1 MLIFD
6 NIESKPNNQ
15 YAFIMI
21 HGHGG
26 NKDSLKPL
34 LRMIAFKKEVSFY
47 FLQAP
52 YAIGKKSYSWSYE
65 VRPGIWEREEP
76 KKLLD
81 DFFND
86 ILFQKYNSSNIF
98 LLGFSQGGFICFE
111 YGLNINQKLG
121 GVFPIAGFTEKFPSI
136 NKVQVETPL
145 IIGHGLDDRIIK
157 CSSSKNAYNHYSKE
171 KQMNNV
177 DLITY
182 KGGHKIGLKYLK
194 AINMFMKQKNIK

>member
-6 NIESKPNNQ
+6 NIETKPNNQ

-26 NKDSLKPL
+26 NKDSLKRL

-52 YAIGKKSYSWSYE
+52 YAIGKISYSWSYE

-86 ILFQKYNSSNIF
+86 ILFQ
-98 LLGFSQGGFICFE
+98 
-111 YGLNINQKLG
+111 
-121 GVFPIAGFTEKFPSI
+121 
-136 NKVQVETPL
+136 
-145 IIGHGLDDRIIK
+145 
-157 CSSSKNAYNHYSKE
+157 
-171 KQMNNV
+171 
-177 DLITY
+177 
-182 KGGHKIGLKYLK
+182 
-194 AINMFMKQKNIK
+194 